1 MWRIYGPSILAAAVL
16 CVVSGC
22 GGPGVNLV
30 PVEGTVTLDGEPLRN
45 KSLMFMEVAQ
55 EGTNAGGN
63 TNDEGRY
70 ELLAQIPGAVQD
82 HKGIPPGRYK
92 VLVFEPLIPIES
104 KVDDEMYEPVFVPG
118 ETRSGGIPPAY
129 QSFQTTPLE
138 VEVPAGGGSIDLEL
152 TSRG

>member
-1 MWRIYGPSILAAAVL
+1 MWRIFGPSLCAAAVL

-22 GGPGVNLV
+22 GGPGVSLV
-30 PVEGTVTLDGEPLRN
+30 PVQGTVTLDGEPLRN
-45 KSLMFMEVAQ
+45 KSLMFMNAAQ

-70 ELLAQIPGAVQD
+70 ELMAQIPGAVKD
-82 HKGIPPGRYK
+82 FKGVPPGRYK

-104 KVDDEMYEPVFVPG
+104 EVEDEMYEPVFIPG
-118 ETRSGGIPPAY
+118 EPAKGGIPPAY

-138 VEVPAGGGSIDLEL
+138 VEVPEGGGELNLEL

>member
-1 MWRIYGPSILAAAVL
+1 MWRIYGPSICAVAML

-45 KSLMFMEVAQ
+45 KSLMFMSASQ

-63 TNDEGRY
+63 TDDAGRY
-70 ELLAQIPGAVQD
+70 ELLAQIPGAVKD

-92 VLVFEPLIPIES
+92 VLIFEPLIPIES
-104 KVDDEMYEPVFVPG
+104 TVEDEHYEPVFIPG
-118 ETRSGGIPPAY
+118 EERSGIPPAY

-138 VEVPAGGGSIDLEL
+138 VEVPEGGGEINLEL
-152 TSRG
+152 SSRG